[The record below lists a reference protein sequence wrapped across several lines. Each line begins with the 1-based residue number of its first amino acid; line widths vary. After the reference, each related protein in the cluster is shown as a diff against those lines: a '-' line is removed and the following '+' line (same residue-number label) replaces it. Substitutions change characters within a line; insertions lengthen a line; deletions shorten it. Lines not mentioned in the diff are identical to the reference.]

1 MWSHVFTCCFL
12 FPCNILHTG
21 IDVCQRLSGVA
32 LKLAAFDKML
42 ADNGGAKKGDI
53 VLIQKSILTG
63 NRPGDKQ
70 TTATDVRKVV
80 NDINGKYTTTAAE
93 RNAYNQSRRDD
104 ETPEASSSSSSVHSN
119 LNFVVDPAGLFDFNF
134 LFELTVAS

>member
-1 MWSHVFTCCFL
+1 MK
-12 FPCNILHTG
+12 NNAHTG
-21 IDVCQRLSGVA
+21 IDVCKRLSGVA

-53 VLIQKSILTG
+53 VLIQKCILTG
-63 NRPGDKQ
+63 NRPGDEQ
-70 TTATDVRKVV
+70 TTAADLRKMV

-104 ETPEASSSSSSVHSN
+104 ETPEASISSSSVHSN
-119 LNFVVDPAGLFDFNF
+119 LNFVVDPTAVTTGLLFD
-134 LFELTVAS
+134 